1 MLLDEVIEPNPGV
14 GMGLLWRS
22 RLRRMKY
29 SRNKINTSG
38 KALLAGPETGF
49 PYTDA
54 NLVVED
60 WRRLHM
66 IPLEELVGEVTRLLA
81 QSGVTAAFSSH
92 RLKRMTSIIAKL
104 RHNPGMGLGG
114 LQDIGGARFVFED
127 IPSLLKAQ
135 QIIANAK
142 LEHFIA
148 DGEPYDYVARPKES
162 GYRSIHFAY
171 KYISENPDYD
181 GLRVELQIRTRLQHD
196 WAMAV
201 ETGELISKSPLKA
214 SMGDEHWLAFFKLAS
229 AVFAQKEGMP
239 VADSFTRYTQ
249 QDYCISYAK
258 LDQNYKFLDQL
269 QALVSA
275 VKITE
280 KRELKIRYAVVLIQF
295 EEKMVQLRHYKAD
308 ALEEATKYYSEVEKT
323 IKDESAAVVLVSV
336 SDMNE
341 LQDAYPS
348 YFLNAGEFIQSLQD
362 FSSTCKMKGY
372 I

>member
-1 MLLDEVIEPNPGV
+1 
-14 GMGLLWRS
+14 
-22 RLRRMKY
+22 MKY
-29 SRNKINTSG
+29 SRNKINVSG

-60 WRRLHM
+60 WRKQHL
-66 IPLEELVGEVTRLLA
+66 IPLQALVAEVTRLLTEN
-81 QSGVTAAFSSH
+81 GVAAAFSSH

-127 IPSLLKAQ
+127 TDSLLKAQ
-135 QIIANAK
+135 QIISKASFK
-142 LEHFIA
+142 HFVA
-148 DGEPYDYVARPKES
+148 DREPYDYVSKPKES
-162 GYRSIHFAY
+162 GYRSIHFTY
-171 KYISENPDYD
+171 KYVSEDPDYD

-201 ETGELISKSPLKA
+201 ETAELISKSSLKA
-214 SMGDEHWLAFFKLAS
+214 SLGDENWLLFFKLAS

-239 VADSFTRYTQ
+239 VADSFVDYSEK
-249 QDYCISYAK
+249 DYCVQYAK
-258 LDQNYKFLDQL
+258 LDKEFKFLGQL

-275 VKITE
+275 VKISEEHTLHE
-280 KRELKIRYAVVLIQF
+280 GYAVLLIQF
-295 EEKMVQLRHYKAD
+295 AEKRVQLRHFQSAKFED
-308 ALEEATKYYSEVEKT
+308 ATKYYSEVEKS
-323 IKDESAAVVLVSV
+323 IDDSNAAVVLVAV
-336 SDMNE
+336 SDMKE

-348 YFLNAGEFIQSLQD
+348 YFLNASEFIQSL
-362 FSSTCKMKGY
+362 FEFNSICKAKQY

>member
-1 MLLDEVIEPNPGV
+1 
-14 GMGLLWRS
+14 
-22 RLRRMKY
+22 MKY
-29 SRNKINTSG
+29 SRNKVNLAG

-60 WRRLHM
+60 WRKLHM
-66 IPLEELVGEVTRLLA
+66 TPLEELVGEITRLLG

-135 QIIANAK
+135 EIIAAAK
-142 LEHFIA
+142 LAHFTA
-148 DGEPYDYVARPKES
+148 DREPYDYVSKPKES
-162 GYRSIHFAY
+162 GYRGIHFVY
-171 KYISENPDYD
+171 KYVSENSDYD

-201 ETGELISKSPLKA
+201 ETAELISKSPLKA
-214 SMGDEHWLAFFKLAS
+214 SMGDEHWLEFFKLAS

-239 VADSFTRYTQ
+239 VADSFVGYTEE
-249 QDYCISYAK
+249 DYCVSYAK
-258 LDQNYKFLDQL
+258 LEQSYKFLDQL

-280 KRELKIRYAVVLIQF
+280 KHALSMGYAVILIQF
-295 EEKMVQLRHYKAD
+295 EEKKVQLRHFDAN

-323 IKDESAAVVLVSV
+323 IKEDNAAVVLVSV
-336 SDMNE
+336 SDMKE
-341 LQDAYPS
+341 LQEAYPS

-362 FSSTCKMKGY
+362 FSSMCKMKGF